1 MTKLSKAKLLQRE
14 TAALDRHRPIV
25 VELLPLGVRVWPKGT
40 REAHLVT
47 WDAILDLGHGQIE
60 TEFEVDA
67 MTVPVK
73 VEKSRQQ
80 DYWRYRLRQSA
91 GLRVGAGGP
100 AFTFASLNGDVR
112 ILKNK

>member
-47 WDAILDLGHGQIE
+47 WDAILDLGRKLDARIE
-60 TEFEVDA
+60 
-67 MTVPVK
+67 
-73 VEKSRQQ
+73 
-80 DYWRYRLRQSA
+80 
-91 GLRVGAGGP
+91 
-100 AFTFASLNGDVR
+100 NGR
-112 ILKNK
+112 GK